1 VTRSDDSVRRVKF
14 GTTEI
19 AYRIRRGQRQKT
31 AAIAVD
37 PRHGVVVTAP
47 MDTPVARLDTIV
59 RRKAAWILARM
70 RAVGRLEGAP
80 CPREFVSGESCLYLG
95 RHYRLKVAAGR
106 ASDAR
111 LAGKW
116 LRVEG
121 PKEARDTRAIRRA
134 VERWY
139 RARAEGR
146 LPERVMLLA
155 KRVGVPLP
163 RLLVRDQPKR
173 WGSCD
178 ARGALRINWRIIQ
191 APMRLVDYVIAHEL
205 AHLRERNHTRAF
217 WSLIGKVIPD
227 YDRRRDELRR
237 VGSRLV
243 W

>member
-1 VTRSDDSVRRVKF
+1 MRGDNGPRRVKF
-14 GTTEI
+14 GRTEI
-19 AYRIRRGQRQKT
+19 AYRIRRSQRQKT

-37 PRHGVVVTAP
+37 PRNGVVVTAP
-47 MDTPVARLDTIV
+47 KDTAVGRLDGIV
-59 RRKAAWILARM
+59 RRKAAWILARL
-70 RAVGRLEGAP
+70 RAVGRLDGAP
-80 CPREFVSGESCLYLG
+80 SPREFVSGESCLYLG

-116 LRVEG
+116 LRVEA

-139 RARAEGR
+139 RARAAGR
-146 LPERVMLLA
+146 LPERVKPLA

-178 ARGALRINWRIIQ
+178 ARGAIRINWRIIQ

-205 AHLRERNHTRAF
+205 VHLRERNHTRAF

-227 YDRRRDELRR
+227 YDRRRDELKHL
-237 VGSRLV
+237 GPRLA